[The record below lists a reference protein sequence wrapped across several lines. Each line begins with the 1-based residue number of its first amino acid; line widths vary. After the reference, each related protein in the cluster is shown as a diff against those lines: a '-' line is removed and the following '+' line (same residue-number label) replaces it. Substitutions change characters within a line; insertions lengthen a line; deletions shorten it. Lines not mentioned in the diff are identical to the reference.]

1 MSNLFRELLRKV
13 GSGPHTSEDLTRS
26 EAAAATRMMLLQEA
40 TPAQIGAFMIAHRI
54 KRPTGTELAGMLD
67 AYDELGPSLM
77 PISARYPAVV
87 MGIPYDGRSRT
98 APISPITA
106 LLLTTV
112 GCPVVM
118 HGGRRMPTKE
128 GLPLIE
134 LWQGLGVDW
143 AKLSLLQVQRVF
155 EQTRMGFVYLPRQ
168 FPLAEQLVTY
178 REQIGK
184 RPPFAT
190 LELFWCP
197 YQGTALI
204 VSGFVHPPT
213 EEMARSAFALR
224 GTQSFITIKG
234 LEGSCDLPRER
245 TCIIG
250 IGQPAEQANSS
261 RPIERLLLHPRD
273 YGFAGPDLALGS
285 ASELVNSMQALLK
298 GQPSAVTEAVIW
310 NGGFYLWQSG
320 HSADLETGLAAAKD
334 LLVSGRVAQTLAE
347 LIAAVEQV
355 QDHMPDQLQQSA
367 QVAYSVVE

>member
-1 MSNLFRELLRKV
+1 
-13 GSGPHTSEDLTRS
+13 
-26 EAAAATRMMLLQEA
+26 
-40 TPAQIGAFMIAHRI
+40 
-54 KRPTGTELAGMLD
+54 
-67 AYDELGPSLM
+67 
-77 PISARYPAVV
+77 
-87 MGIPYDGRSRT
+87 
-98 APISPITA
+98 
-106 LLLTTV
+106 
-112 GCPVVM
+112 
-118 HGGRRMPTKE
+118 MPTKE

-143 AKLSLLQVQRVF
+143 AQLSLSQVQHVF
-155 EQTRMGFVYLPRQ
+155 EQTQMGFVYLPRQ

-197 YQGTALI
+197 YQGAALI

-250 IGQPAEQANSS
+250 IGQPDQEANSS

-273 YGFAGPDLALGS
+273 YGFAGTDLALGS
-285 ASELVNSMQALLK
+285 TSELVESMQALLN
-298 GQPSAVTEAVIW
+298 GQPSALTEAAIW

-347 LIAAVEQV
+347 LIAAVDQV
-355 QDHMPDQLQQSA
+355 QDHLPEPLQPSA
-367 QVAYSVVE
+367 QVVYSVVE

>member
-1 MSNLFRELLRKV
+1 MSNAFRELLRKV
-13 GSGPHTSEDLTRS
+13 GSGPHTSEDLTRA
-26 EAAAATRMMLLQEA
+26 EAAAATRMMVLQEA

-54 KRPTGTELAGMLD
+54 KRPTGAELAGMLD

-106 LLLTTV
+106 LLLTAV

-143 AKLSLLQVQRVF
+143 AKLSLSQVQHVF
-155 EQTRMGFVYLPRQ
+155 EQTQMSFVYLPRQ

-197 YQGTALI
+197 YQGSALI

-250 IGQPAEQANSS
+250 IGQPDQQANSS

-273 YGFAGPDLALGS
+273 YGFAGTDLALGS
-285 ASELVNSMQALLK
+285 TSELVQSIQALLQR
-298 GQPSAVTEAVIW
+298 QPSALTEAAIW
-310 NGGFYLWQSG
+310 NGGFYLWQCG
-320 HSADLETGLAAAKD
+320 YSANLEAG
-334 LLVSGRVAQTLAE
+334 LVSAKE
-347 LIAAVEQV
+347 LIASGQAARKLTEIAAAVDQV
-355 QDHMPDQLQQSA
+355 QDQTQQPV
-367 QVAYSVVE
+367 QVAYSITE

>member
-1 MSNLFRELLRKV
+1 MSNAFRELLRKV

-67 AYDELGPSLM
+67 AYDELGPSLQ

-98 APISPITA
+98 APVSPITA
-106 LLLTTV
+106 LLLAAV

-134 LWQGLGVDW
+134 LWQALGVDW
-143 AKLSLLQVQRVF
+143 AKLSLAQVQQVF
-155 EQTRMGFVYLPRQ
+155 EQTQLGFVYLPQQ
-168 FPLAEQLVTY
+168 FPLAEQLVPY

-197 YQGTALI
+197 YLGEAKI
-204 VSGFVHPPT
+204 ISGFVHPPT
-213 EEMARSAFALR
+213 EEMARIAFALR
-224 GTQSFITIKG
+224 GTRSFVTVKG

-250 IGQPAEQANSS
+250 LGQPDASIQ
-261 RPIERLLLHPRD
+261 RLLLHPRD
-273 YGFAGPDLALGS
+273 YGFAGADLALGS
-285 ASELVNSMQALLK
+285 AAELAASMQALLR
-298 GQPSAVTEAVIW
+298 GELSSFSEAAIW

-320 HSADLETGLAAAKD
+320 HSADLESGFGQAKD
-334 LLVSGRVAQTLAE
+334 LIASGQVAQKLAE
-347 LIAAVEQV
+347 AIAAVEQ
-355 QDHMPDQLQQSA
+355 QHPA
-367 QVAYSVVE
+367 QAAYSLAE

>member
-1 MSNLFRELLRKV
+1 MSNAFRELLRKV
-13 GSGPHTSEDLTRS
+13 GSGPHTSENLTRS

-54 KRPTGTELAGMLD
+54 KRPTGIELAGMLD
-67 AYDELGPSLM
+67 AYEELGPSLT
-77 PISARYPAVV
+77 PISGRYPAIV

-98 APISPITA
+98 APVSPITT
-106 LLLTTV
+106 LLLTAV

-128 GLPLIE
+128 GLPLVE
-134 LWQGLGVDW
+134 LWQGLGLDW
-143 AKLSLLQVQRVF
+143 AKLSLSQVQQVF
-155 EQTRMGFVYLPRQ
+155 EQTQFGFVYLPQQ

-197 YQGTALI
+197 YQGAARMI
-204 VSGFVHPPT
+204 SGFVHPPT

-224 GTQSFITIKG
+224 GTGSFVTVKG

-250 IGQPAEQANSS
+250 LSEPDAPPEAPLQ
-261 RPIERLLLHPRD
+261 RLLLHPRD
-273 YGFAGPDLALGS
+273 YGFAGIDLALG
-285 ASELVNSMQALLK
+285 AAPEWATAMQALLL
-298 GQPSAVTEAVIW
+298 GQASPLSEAAIW
-310 NGGFYLWQSG
+310 NGGFYLWQCG
-320 HSADLETGLAAAKD
+320 HATDLESGLTEAKD
-334 LLVSGRVAQTLAE
+334 LLCSGRAAQKLAE
-347 LIAAVEQV
+347 IIAAVAQV
-355 QDHMPDQLQQSA
+355 QSPVP
-367 QVAYSVVE
+367 VACLGID